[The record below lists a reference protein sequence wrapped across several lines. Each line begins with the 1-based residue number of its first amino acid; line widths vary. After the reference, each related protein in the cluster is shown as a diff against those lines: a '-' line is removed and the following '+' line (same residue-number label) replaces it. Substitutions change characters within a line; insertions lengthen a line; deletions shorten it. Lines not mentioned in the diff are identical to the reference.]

1 MKNKER
7 TAYFIE
13 AVIAIL
19 IFAVGLFLRMYFYAP
34 YGEPVFGST
43 VVTEV
48 QNAYM
53 EMAKVTADRWTMPI
67 GLGIHSLYV
76 MLLHGLFLLFGNIW
90 SVGIV
95 FQIVLTA
102 MAALM
107 LYFAVRKGS
116 GRIAANIVLAYLC
129 AFPLLITGSLVYGAQ
144 MLYLLMLGICL
155 YAVNGFVSEGRKTS
169 NSLVKLGF
177 LSVGVAILLATLIYL
192 GIGGAGLLL
201 LVILF
206 PVFCYKNGG
215 ILPWI
220 FISLLV
226 EVFTG
231 AGICGLIYLQ
241 GAYEGIGFMGALG
254 EWIRVQAGNML
265 FELSTYTASWVIVL
279 YYATAFVCF
288 IGRIIKNKMFYTV
301 DGSVDDLFH
310 ITFDEEEAPA
320 KEQVAEDLS
329 EETPV
334 AEPVMEQESV
344 TEQEAV
350 TEQEPPVVF
359 IENPLPLPKKHV
371 KKRLDFAIEPS
382 EEQMEYD
389 LEVDENDTYDL
400 E

>member
-7 TAYFIE
+7 TACFIE

-19 IFAVGLFLRMYFYAP
+19 FFAVGLFLRMYFYAP

-43 VVTEV
+43 VVSEV

-53 EMAKVTADRWTMPI
+53 EMAKVTADRWTVPI

-95 FQIVLTA
+95 FQIVLTVL
-102 MAALM
+102 AALM

-116 GRIAANIVLAYLC
+116 GRIAANIMLAYLC
-129 AFPLLITGSLVYGAQ
+129 AFPLLIEGSLVYGAQ

-155 YAVNGFVSEGRKTS
+155 YAVNGFVAEGRKTS
-169 NSLVKLGF
+169 NGLVKLGF
-177 LSVGVAILLATLIYL
+177 LSVGVAVLLASLIYL
-192 GIGGAGLLL
+192 GISGAGLLL
-201 LVILF
+201 LIILL
-206 PVFCYKNGG
+206 PVFCHKNGG
-215 ILPWI
+215 VLPWI

-231 AGICGLIYLQ
+231 AGICGWIYLQ
-241 GAYEGIGFMGALG
+241 GTYEGIGFMGALG

-265 FELSTYTASWVIVL
+265 FELSTYIAGSVIVL

-288 IGRIIKNKMFYTV
+288 MGRLIKDKMFYTV
-301 DGSVDDLFH
+301 DGSVDDLFN
-310 ITFDEEEAPA
+310 ITFDEEAVE
-320 KEQVAEDLS
+320 EDLT
-329 EETPV
+329 EEAQVEEPEMEP
-334 AEPVMEQESV
+334 EPVV
-344 TEQEAV
+344 
-350 TEQEPPVVF
+350 EQEPSVVF

>member
-7 TAYFIE
+7 TACFIE

-19 IFAVGLFLRMYFYAP
+19 ILAVGLFLRMYFYAP

-43 VVTEV
+43 VVSEV

-53 EMAKVTADRWTMPI
+53 EMAKVTADRWTVPI

-95 FQIVLTA
+95 FQIVLTVL
-102 MAALM
+102 AALM

-116 GRIAANIVLAYLC
+116 GRIAANIILAYLC
-129 AFPLLITGSLVYGAQ
+129 AFPLLIGGSLVYGAQ

-155 YAVNGFVSEGRKTS
+155 YAVNGFVAEGRKTS
-169 NSLVKLGF
+169 NGLVKLGF
-177 LSVGVAILLATLIYL
+177 LSVGVAVLLASLIYL

-201 LVILF
+201 LIILL
-206 PVFCYKNGG
+206 PVFCHKNGG
-215 ILPWI
+215 VLPWI

-231 AGICGLIYLQ
+231 AGICGWIYLQ
-241 GAYEGIGFMGALG
+241 GTYEGIGFMGALG

-265 FELSTYTASWVIVL
+265 FELSTYIAGSVIVL

-288 IGRIIKNKMFYTV
+288 IGRLIKDKMFYTV
-301 DGSVDDLFH
+301 DGSVDDLFN
-310 ITFDEEEAPA
+310 ITFDEEAVSVEEAVEEA
-320 KEQVAEDLS
+320 LTEEAQV
-329 EETPV
+329 EEPEMEP
-334 AEPVMEQESV
+334 EPVV
-344 TEQEAV
+344 
-350 TEQEPPVVF
+350 EQEPPVVF